1 MNPNFKSFFFKIDY
15 FFKGYT
21 DCFENGSNYI
31 QNYNIL
37 PYNKVTNLIKSFIIW
52 GICQIPEK
60 FWNVYH

>member
-1 MNPNFKSFFFKIDY
+1 MNPNFKSFFFSKIDY

-37 PYNKVTNLIKSFIIW
+37 PYNKVTNLIKSLII
-52 GICQIPEK
+52 
-60 FWNVYH
+60 